1 METIEELR
9 SKITSAE
16 DLQSVVRTMKAL
28 AAVSIRQYEKAL
40 ESLVQYHR
48 TISLGLQVVAKK
60 EPSLLFFNRQQQRG
74 RPLIVILGS
83 DYGMVGQFNDQI
95 VSYAMQA
102 LDSIG
107 GEVEIWT
114 MGERILSRVER
125 WGHRADTIYVAP
137 GSVSGVASLVQQIL
151 LDIEAANSRGQIE
164 RVAFFY
170 NRPIAGAAF
179 ESASYQLLPLDD
191 NWLRGLAQ
199 EPWPNRVLPTYTMES
214 DRLFSALIRQFLFVS
229 IYKAIAESLASENA
243 SRLAA
248 MQGAEKNID
257 ERLGDLQLKY
267 HQQRQS
273 SITEELMDVVSGFEA
288 LTNEDS

>member
-40 ESLVQYHR
+40 ESLVEYHR
-48 TISLGLQVVAKK
+48 TISLGLQIVVKK
-60 EPSLLFFNRQQQRG
+60 EPSLLSFFRRPQSG
-74 RPLIVILGS
+74 RLLIVILGS

-95 VSYAMQA
+95 VSYAMEE

-107 GEVEIWT
+107 GEVEIWA

-125 WGHRADTIYVAP
+125 RGHPAGKIYFAP
-137 GSVSGVASLVQQIL
+137 SSVSGVTSIVQRIL
-151 LDIEAANSRGQIE
+151 LDLEEANSRGQIE

-170 NRPIAGAAF
+170 NRPIAGASF
-179 ESASYQLLPLDD
+179 ESASYQLLPIDE
-191 NWLRGLAQ
+191 NWLLGLSHQ
-199 EPWPNRVLPTYTMES
+199 PWPNRVLPTYTMES
-214 DRLFSALIRQFLFVS
+214 DNLFSALIRQFLFVS

-248 MQGAEKNID
+248 MQGADKNID

-288 LTNEDS
+288 LTNEGS